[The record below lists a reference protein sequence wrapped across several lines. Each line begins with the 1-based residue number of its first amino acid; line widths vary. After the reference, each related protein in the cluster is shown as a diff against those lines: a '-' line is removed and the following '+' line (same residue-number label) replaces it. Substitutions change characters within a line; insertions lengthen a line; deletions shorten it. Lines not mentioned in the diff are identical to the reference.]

1 MVDWSVTSSANGWA
15 RGPISAATAAQRAR
29 SRPLTR
35 TVFPKA
41 ASCSAMARPMPRLAP
56 VTRAIMLQAQHRSR
70 RGPTP
75 IHTPHRYRTGMDR
88 GSGADRIETRELA
101 YFVAVAETCHFGRA
115 AQRLGIAQPPLS
127 RAIRR
132 LERRLGVVLLERTSR
147 RVALTMA
154 GEVLLAEGRRAL
166 DTIDTAVA
174 RARAAARLSWCP
186 APPANSRIC
195 CVAARR
201 TWPLSRGTSRTW
213 TDWTARCFCWSR
225 RLSR

>member
-101 YFVAVAETCHFGRA
+101 YFVAVAEELHFGRA

-127 RAIRR
+127 RAIQQ
-132 LERRLGVVLLERTSR
+132 LERRVGVALLERGSR
-147 RVALTMA
+147 GVALTPA
-154 GEVLLAEGRRAL
+154 GAVLLREGRRAL
-166 DTIDTAVA
+166 DAVA
-174 RARAAARLSWCP
+174 AATRRAQRA
-186 APPANSRIC
+186 
-195 CVAARR
+195 
-201 TWPLSRGTSRTW
+201 GTS
-213 TDWTARCFCWSR
+213 DP
-225 RLSR
+225 RLVLVTKAG